1 MVLNVVGSNPT
12 GHPKKEVER
21 LPFSVSGGVRTHGVR
36 HRRSRLS
43 EAKESLNLRKF
54 PYSNEAYSRFS
65 QITYR
70 LVTTFCLL
78 SSAVKEL
85 LLRLQA
91 MVQAERRAKLV

>member
-1 MVLNVVGSNPT
+1 MTTRVVIGYFCP
-12 GHPKKEVER
+12 
-21 LPFSVSGGVRTHGVR
+21 SVFRILTPLKYKVR

-70 LVTTFCLL
+70 LVTTFFLL

-85 LLRLQA
+85 LLRVQA
-91 MVQAERRAKLV
+91 MAQAERRAILV